1 MGGGRARRKYLRSVQ
16 SRLKFS
22 ANIADCIMNNYFI
35 SPNMLSSRVQLIIK
49 KFDFALQ
56 EKTLATFSV
65 IVDEGSNVNA
75 FECVSISSF
84 TETHMIL
91 ADLYI

>member
-1 MGGGRARRKYLRSVQ
+1 MGGGRTRRKYLRSVQ

-56 EKTLATFSV
+56 EKTLATIYRNKTEFDNLFS
-65 IVDEGSNVNA
+65 
-75 FECVSISSF
+75 F
-84 TETHMIL
+84 
-91 ADLYI
+91 